1 MLTALGSKE
10 AEMKIIGCDLHTRQ
24 QSIAMLDRDTGEVVE
39 RTLTHEGEAV
49 REFYGTLS
57 RPVMVGLEAT
67 GSMGWFLRLMDDLG
81 ITYRVGHPASIRKA
95 ETRKQ
100 KHDRR
105 DAALLLQLLVEDR
118 FPAIWMPSSELRD
131 LRALLLHRHQWVR
144 MRTRVMNALQ
154 GLALGHGVRRG
165 AALWSGEGQA
175 TIASLALPPHAGQQR
190 TELQAMYGHLNTQ
203 IEELDQRVTDQ
214 ADQRPQARRLMT
226 HPGVGPVTALATEV
240 FLGDPSRFVDGKAVA
255 SYVGMIPS
263 EYSSG
268 PRQRLGALTKQGS
281 PFLRFLWCE
290 AAIHAV
296 RRDPALRRFYRRKL
310 QQKGLGKA
318 RVAVGRK
325 LGIRLWI
332 LLRDQIDY
340 EEFCRRAP
348 SRPTAR

>member
-1 MLTALGSKE
+1 
-10 AEMKIIGCDLHTRQ
+10 MKIIGCDLHTRQ
-24 QSIAMLDRDTGEVVE
+24 QSIAMLDRDTGEIVE
-39 RTLTHEGEAV
+39 RTLTHEGDTV
-49 REFYGTLS
+49 REFYGALS
-57 RPVMVGLEAT
+57 RPAVVGLEAT
-67 GSMGWFLRLMDDLG
+67 GSMGWFLRLMDELG
-81 ITYRVGHPASIRKA
+81 IAYRVGHPASIRKA

-118 FPAIWMPSSELRD
+118 FPAIWVPSSELLD

-165 AALWSGEGQA
+165 AALWSCDGQA
-175 TIASLALPPHAGQQR
+175 TIASLALSPHAGHRR
-190 TELQAMYGHLNTQ
+190 TELQTFYSHLNTQ
-203 IEELDQRVTDQ
+203 IHELDQRVADQ
-214 ADQRPQARRLMT
+214 AAQRPHACRLMT

-240 FLGDPSRFVDGKAVA
+240 FLGDPSRFVNGKAVA

-268 PRQRLGALTKQGS
+268 GRQRLGALTKQGN

-296 RRDPALRRFYRRKL
+296 RRDTALGRFYRRKL

-332 LLRDQIDY
+332 LLRDHINY
-340 EEFCRRAP
+340 EEFCRRA
-348 SRPTAR
+348 SKPTER

>member
-1 MLTALGSKE
+1 
-10 AEMKIIGCDLHTRQ
+10 MKIIGCDLHTRQ
-24 QSIAMLDRDTGEVVE
+24 QSIAMLDRDTGEIVE
-39 RTLTHEGEAV
+39 RTLTHEGKTV
-49 REFYGTLS
+49 REFYGALA
-57 RPVMVGLEAT
+57 RPVVVGLEAT
-67 GSMGWFLRLMDDLG
+67 GSMGWFLRLMDELG

-118 FPAIWMPSSELRD
+118 FPAIWVPSSELRD

-165 AALWSGEGQA
+165 AALWSRDGQA
-175 TIASLALPPHAGQQR
+175 TIASLALSPHAGHRR
-190 TELQAMYGHLNTQ
+190 TELQAFYGHLNTQ
-203 IEELDQRVTDQ
+203 IDELDQRVADQ
-214 ADQRPQARRLMT
+214 AAQRPHARRLMT
-226 HPGVGPVTALATEV
+226 HPGVGPVTGLATEV
-240 FLGDPSRFVDGKAVA
+240 FLGDPSRFVNGKAVA

-268 PRQRLGALTKQGS
+268 GRQRLGALTKQGN

-296 RRDPALRRFYRRKL
+296 RRDTALGRFYRRKL

-332 LLRDQIDY
+332 LLRDQINY
-340 EEFCRRAP
+340 QEFCRRAA
-348 SRPTAR
+348 SKPTER